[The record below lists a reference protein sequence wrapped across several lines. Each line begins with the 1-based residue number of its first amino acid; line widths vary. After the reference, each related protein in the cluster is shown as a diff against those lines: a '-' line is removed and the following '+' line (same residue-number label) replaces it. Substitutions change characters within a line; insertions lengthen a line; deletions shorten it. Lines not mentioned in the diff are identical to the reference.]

1 MKKTLTLF
9 IVAAFCLPVFNVNAD
24 ERGLNLDKFELKA
37 PKPLRVVSEGSDG
50 SNGPGVIQIGLGW
63 GVTLGGAT
71 IINKY
76 PGGSTTDK
84 GVGLNTNLGLRAQYG
99 LAKFFSAGIFIRR
112 ENAIY
117 VTSNASP
124 NASPSSSSTTLGT
137 NGFGFG
143 LEGKIYPVNKE
154 KFALYIAPRIGFSTV
169 KTNFYDSNFS
179 VFGKA
184 NGLNYGVTA
193 GFNWWWAKFIG
204 MSLDLGYS
212 GSNLNGIYN
221 DPLFQNNTYTLKNGG
236 FYFGLGLITKFG
248 G

>member
-9 IVAAFCLPVFNVNAD
+9 IVAAFCLPVFVNAAEKGLTFD
-24 ERGLNLDKFELKA
+24 EKFELKA
-37 PKPLRVVSEGSDG
+37 PMPKGRGGSDG

-71 IINKY
+71 ITQKEV
-76 PGGSTTDK
+76 GATDYTEN
-84 GVGLNTNLGLRAQYG
+84 GVGLNSNLGLRAQYG
-99 LAKFFSAGIFIRR
+99 LTKLFSAGIFMRR
-112 ENAIY
+112 ENAVY
-117 VTSNASP
+117 VTTNSNS
-124 NASPSSSSTTLGT
+124 NSSNSTTLGT

-154 KFALYIAPRIGFSTV
+154 KFALYLAPRVGFSTV
-169 KTNFYDSNFS
+169 KTNFYDSNLS
-179 VFGKA
+179 LLGKA
-184 NGLNYGVTA
+184 NGLKYGFTA

-212 GSNLNGIYN
+212 GSSLNGKFN
-221 DPLFQNNTYTLKNGG
+221 ESFLKDNTYNVKNGG
-236 FYFGLGLITKFG
+236 FFFGLGLITKFG